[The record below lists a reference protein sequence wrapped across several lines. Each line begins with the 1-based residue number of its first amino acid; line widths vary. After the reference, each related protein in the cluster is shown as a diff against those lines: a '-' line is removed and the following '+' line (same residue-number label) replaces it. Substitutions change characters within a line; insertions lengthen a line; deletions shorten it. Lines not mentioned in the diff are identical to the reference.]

1 MHHVVDLKAGA
12 PEAAHV
18 RVDYVIGPLGTA
30 LTLADLPAFNTHWV
44 PRKKAE
50 VVCAVRGGLLTAD
63 EACDRYS
70 LSLDELASWSAAID
84 AVGLRGLRVTKC
96 QDFRPAVARRR
107 WS

>member
-1 MHHVVDLKAGA
+1 LDHVVDRNEGA
-12 PEAAHV
+12 PATARA
-18 RVDYVIGPLGTA
+18 RVQYVIGPLGTA
-30 LTLADLPAFNTHWV
+30 LTLADLPAFSTHWV

-50 VVCAVRGGLLTAD
+50 VVCAIRGGLLTAD

-96 QDFRPAVARRR
+96 QDFRSVIAHR
-107 WS
+107 